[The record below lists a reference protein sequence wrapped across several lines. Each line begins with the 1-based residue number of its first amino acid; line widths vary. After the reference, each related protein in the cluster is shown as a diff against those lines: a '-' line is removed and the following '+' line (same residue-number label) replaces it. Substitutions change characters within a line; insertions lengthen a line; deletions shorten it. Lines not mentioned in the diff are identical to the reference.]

1 MFAIT
6 FFLCIIS
13 NQYFLRKQISVIKTS
28 NELEICRLLNRNRF
42 RISFHGNISTATV
55 QPEMLTTPKANAP
68 TPKPTVVEEKRN
80 VIVLKEDGY
89 IDTVKT
95 RIDFFKDTWYDEF
108 LQIQDALA
116 NYNNTS
122 EESIRQDSA
131 S

>member
-1 MFAIT
+1 MPA
-6 FFLCIIS
+6 
-13 NQYFLRKQISVIKTS
+13 
-28 NELEICRLLNRNRF
+28 
-42 RISFHGNISTATV
+42 
-55 QPEMLTTPKANAP
+55 TPKATSP
-68 TPKPTVVEEKRN
+68 TPKPTIVEEKRN

-122 EESIRQDSA
+122 EESIRQNSA
-131 S
+131 SYNK

>member
-1 MFAIT
+1 
-6 FFLCIIS
+6 
-13 NQYFLRKQISVIKTS
+13 
-28 NELEICRLLNRNRF
+28 
-42 RISFHGNISTATV
+42 
-55 QPEMLTTPKANAP
+55 MLTTPKANAP

-122 EESIRQDSA
+122 EESIRQNGA
-131 S
+131 SYNK

>member
-1 MFAIT
+1 
-6 FFLCIIS
+6 
-13 NQYFLRKQISVIKTS
+13 
-28 NELEICRLLNRNRF
+28 
-42 RISFHGNISTATV
+42 
-55 QPEMLTTPKANAP
+55 MLTTSKANDP
-68 TPKPTVVEEKRN
+68 TPKPTVVEEKRK
-80 VIVLKEDGY
+80 VIVLKENGY